1 MGDFLSILY
10 TVVDT
15 LSLIFFLDAFAT
27 RRWDNWKFKLGVGC
41 FIALLCWVLQVPFVF
56 FGRDPAIKIGMIIL
70 AYTISARVL
79 YKEISN
85 SMLLLLVCIEY
96 LVTYYLSFG
105 LGMMGAFICGMDGE
119 AFRSNFPLAMV
130 YGGINYSAELFLT
143 FTFRKVMRQRRLS
156 KKSNNLTSVQSLLYF
171 LFPSTSFVML
181 VLLLYMTTGKDAS
194 EAVVAAA
201 CGSIF
206 AANVAILYLLERME
220 KTAENQE
227 RVLALE
233 QQLQFQAKNMEAAS
247 QLYTAQRHKV
257 HDFRA
262 HLNILQ
268 GLLQNQEYDAAE
280 QYLNSVTKEQ
290 TDRLFLVNSH
300 HSILDALFNT
310 KATEAIRKGIDIDF
324 ELNDLSMLPFDVS
337 DMVVLFS
344 NLLDN
349 SIEACEK
356 VDGNRVIR
364 VSVVLKRSLLFSIRN
379 TTLPVKIKND
389 TIQTTKPN
397 ASLHGF
403 GLSNIKLIINKYHA
417 DFVMDYTYRW
427 FQFTGEIET
436 YPIL

>member
-1 MGDFLSILY
+1 MGDFLSIFY

-206 AANVAILYLLERME
+206 AANVAVLYLLERME

-247 QLYTAQRHKV
+247 QL
-257 HDFRA
+257 
-262 HLNILQ
+262 N
-268 GLLQNQEYDAAE
+268 
-280 QYLNSVTKEQ
+280 
-290 TDRLFLVNSH
+290 
-300 HSILDALFNT
+300 
-310 KATEAIRKGIDIDF
+310 AIRCTTFGHTSTYF
-324 ELNDLSMLPFDVS
+324 
-337 DMVVLFS
+337 
-344 NLLDN
+344 
-349 SIEACEK
+349 K
-356 VDGNRVIR
+356 VFCKIR
-364 VSVVLKRSLLFSIRN
+364 STMR
-379 TTLPVKIKND
+379 
-389 TIQTTKPN
+389 Q
-397 ASLHGF
+397 
-403 GLSNIKLIINKYHA
+403 SNI
-417 DFVMDYTYRW
+417 
-427 FQFTGEIET
+427 
-436 YPIL
+436 